1 LYTRFFYDTNK
12 ICLVYLV
19 ALTKIKPVT
28 NDIIMFRNAPI
39 WIGCFAIAIMLL
51 SSVSVPTQFSE
62 ARYRDDKYG
71 ELRVQ
76 DLLNDCDHETSCEN
90 MAGMADDGSAIA
102 QTGGQG
108 GREGPPGPQGPK
120 GDTGATG
127 AQGPAGPTGSQG
139 ATGATGAQGA
149 TGPQGPAGPTGSQ
162 GATGAT
168 GAQGATGPQGP
179 QGITGLTGLT
189 GPAGPAG
196 PAGAVG
202 PAGPAGAVGP
212 AGPAGAVGPAGPAGP
227 AGANQVLTTQRVQG
241 NTVELAPGQG
251 GVSTASCPSGTVVTG
266 GGMRLG
272 TDAPGPLVSNLIDL
286 GSRAGNGWSVEYVN
300 ANPVLEAQFRAV
312 AVCATLA
319 TP

>member
-1 LYTRFFYDTNK
+1 
-12 ICLVYLV
+12 
-19 ALTKIKPVT
+19 
-28 NDIIMFRNAPI
+28 
-39 WIGCFAIAIMLL
+39 MLL
-51 SSVSVPTQFSE
+51 TSVSVPTQFSE

-127 AQGPAGPTGSQG
+127 QQGPQGVQGPAGPIGPQGLTGPQG
-139 ATGATGAQGA
+139 NPGPQGVQGLTGATGAQGA

-179 QGITGLTGLT
+179 AGPQGPQGITGLTGLT
-189 GPAGPAG
+189 
-196 PAGAVG
+196 G

-227 AGANQVLTTQRVQG
+227 PGPNNVLRTTSVTADPPTTVPTNQERS
-241 NTVELAPGQG
+241 
-251 GVSTASCPSGTVVTG
+251 STATCPAGTVVTG
-266 GGMRLG
+266 GGMRIG
-272 TDAPGPLVSNLIDL
+272 MTAPPGASLSSALIDT
-286 GSRAGNGWSVEYVN
+286 GRQVGNGWTVQYFN
-300 ANPVLEAQFRAV
+300 TNQIPAQIGAT
-312 AVCATLA
+312 AICASLV
-319 TP
+319 PP

>member
-1 LYTRFFYDTNK
+1 
-12 ICLVYLV
+12 
-19 ALTKIKPVT
+19 
-28 NDIIMFRNAPI
+28 MFRNVPI

-51 SSVSVPTQFSE
+51 TSVSVPVQYSE
-62 ARYRDDKYG
+62 ARPILQLINPCDD
-71 ELRVQ
+71 ES
-76 DLLNDCDHETSCEN
+76 NC
-90 MAGMADDGSAIA
+90 AIA
-102 QTGGQG
+102 FPGVGEGRQG
-108 GREGPPGPQGPK
+108 PAGPPGPMGPAGPQGIQGLIGPQGPQGLTGPK
-120 GDTGATG
+120 GDTGAAG
-127 AQGPAGPTGSQG
+127 QQGPQG
-139 ATGATGAQGA
+139 LTGATGAQGA

-179 QGITGLTGLT
+179 AGPQGPQGITGLTGLTGPAGPQGPQGITGLTGLT

-196 PAGAVG
+196 
-202 PAGPAGAVGP
+202 
-212 AGPAGAVGPAGPAGP
+212 AVGPAGPAGP
-227 AGANQVLTTQRVQG
+227 TQVLTTQRVQG

-286 GSRAGNGWSVEYVN
+286 GSRDGNGWSVEYVN
-300 ANPVLEAQFRAV
+300 ANPVLESQFRAV
-312 AVCATLA
+312 AVCAQLA

>member
-1 LYTRFFYDTNK
+1 MYTRFFYDTNK

-51 SSVSVPTQFSE
+51 TSISVPTQFSE

-139 ATGATGAQGA
+139 ATGATGAQG
-149 TGPQGPAGPTGSQ
+149 
-162 GATGAT
+162 
-168 GAQGATGPQGP
+168 
-179 QGITGLTGLT
+179 ITGLTGLT

-196 PAGAVG
+196 AVG
-202 PAGPAGAVGP
+202 PAGA
-212 AGPAGAVGPAGPAGP
+212 AGPT
-227 AGANQVLTTQRVQG
+227 QVLTTQRVQG
-241 NTVELAPGQG
+241 NTVEVAPGAPPG
-251 GVSTASCPSGTVVTG
+251 LSTATCPTGTVVTG

-272 TDAPGPLVSNLIDL
+272 ESATGPPPPLGPALIDL
-286 GSRAGNGWSVEYVN
+286 GSRDGNGWTVEY
-300 ANPVLEAQFRAV
+300 ANVGSTNAQFRAV